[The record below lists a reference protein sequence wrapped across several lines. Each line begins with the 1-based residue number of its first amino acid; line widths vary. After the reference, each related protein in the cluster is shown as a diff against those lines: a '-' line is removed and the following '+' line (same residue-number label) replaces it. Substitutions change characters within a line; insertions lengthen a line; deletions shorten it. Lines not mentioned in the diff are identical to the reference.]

1 MNYQKNI
8 MKYGKKL
15 KIASKNNLILNLY
28 MMKNIYELKDNL
40 IMEK

>member
-1 MNYQKNI
+1 M
-8 MKYGKKL
+8 KL
-15 KIASKNNLILNLY
+15 KIASKNNLIVNLY

>member
-1 MNYQKNI
+1 

-15 KIASKNNLILNLY
+15 KIASKNNLIVNLY